1 MGSNMG
7 STSKPLKSVFF
18 FFLSY
23 IEKKKKK
30 KRSF

>member
-23 IEKKKKK
+23 TEKKKKK